1 MEIMVCASP
10 SFSNMEFH
18 SHSGVWII
26 GYRSQFVQELGP
38 ASVESAGGYSSRS
51 ATCVMGAG
59 SHTSIVHFFLS
70 SSDVRQTLIILSGNP
85 SPQWT
90 RMLSSIQF
98 VVAEFPG
105 GV

>member
-1 MEIMVCASP
+1 MEITERAILRVSKI
-10 SFSNMEFH
+10 E
-18 SHSGVWII
+18 SHSRSGVRIV
-26 GYRSQFVQELGP
+26 GYWLQFVRELGP

-70 SSDVRQTLIILSGNP
+70 SSNLRQTLIILSGNT
-85 SPQWT
+85 SPQGT

-98 VVAEFPG
+98 VVAEFPV